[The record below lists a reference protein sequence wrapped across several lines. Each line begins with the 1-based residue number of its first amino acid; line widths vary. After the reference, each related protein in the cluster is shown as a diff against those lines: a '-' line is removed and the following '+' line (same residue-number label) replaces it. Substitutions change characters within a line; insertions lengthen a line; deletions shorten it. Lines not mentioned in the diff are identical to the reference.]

1 MSNDLK
7 SRYDAGIELAQKAAK
22 IAMGYYET
30 ALDIEWKNDESP
42 VTIADREAE
51 KFIRSSLIKYFKHD
65 GFLGEEY
72 DDEPG
77 DSGYRWI
84 IDPIDG
90 TRNFVRGIPIW
101 ATLLGL
107 EYKGEMLAGITVAPA
122 LNQTYRA
129 LRGDGAFR
137 NDIKINV
144 STIDTLGAS
153 QLFYSSISW
162 FVKAGMEKEF
172 LALASAT
179 EKQRGFGDFYG
190 FVLVAQ
196 GAGEIMIEHGVHAWD
211 VASIIPLIEE
221 AGGKFS
227 DWKGNK
233 SIYAPDVLVTNGIL
247 HLQILDRL
255 ANKVQR

>member
-42 VTIADREAE
+42 VTVADRETE
-51 KFIRSSLIKYFKHD
+51 KFLRSSLNKYFKQD

-72 DDEPG
+72 DDKPG

-107 EYKGEMLAGITVAPA
+107 EYKGEMLAGITVAPG

-129 LRGDGAFR
+129 LRGEGAYR

-144 STIDTLGAS
+144 STINTLGAS

-247 HLQILDRL
+247 HQQILDRL
-255 ANKVQR
+255 ANKIQR

>member
-1 MSNDLK
+1 
-7 SRYDAGIELAQKAAK
+7 
-22 IAMGYYET
+22 
-30 ALDIEWKNDESP
+30 
-42 VTIADREAE
+42 
-51 KFIRSSLIKYFKHD
+51 
-65 GFLGEEY
+65 
-72 DDEPG
+72 
-77 DSGYRWI
+77 
-84 IDPIDG
+84 
-90 TRNFVRGIPIW
+90 IPIW

-129 LRGDGAFR
+129 LRGEGAFR

-144 STIDTLGAS
+144 SAINSLGAS

-221 AGGKFS
+221 AGGTFS

-247 HLQILDRL
+247 HQQILDRL
-255 ANKVQR
+255 ANKIQR

>member
-51 KFIRSSLIKYFKHD
+51 KFLRSSLKQYFNQD

-144 STIDTLGAS
+144 STINSLGAS

-247 HLQILDRL
+247 HQQILDRL
-255 ANKVQR
+255 ANKIQR

>member
-1 MSNDLK
+1 LSNDLK

-42 VTIADREAE
+42 VTVADREAE
-51 KFIRSSLIKYFKHD
+51 KFLRSSLNKYFNHD

-107 EYKGEMLAGITVAPA
+107 EYKGEMLAGITVAPG

-144 STIDTLGAS
+144 STINSLGAS

-247 HLQILDRL
+247 HQQILDRL
-255 ANKVQR
+255 ANKIHR

>member
-1 MSNDLK
+1 LSNDLK

-51 KFIRSSLIKYFKHD
+51 KFLRSSLKQYFKQD

-72 DDEPG
+72 DDETG

-107 EYKGEMLAGITVAPA
+107 EYKGEMLAGITVAPG

-129 LRGDGAFR
+129 LRGEGAFR

-144 STIDTLGAS
+144 STINTLAAS

-247 HLQILDRL
+247 HQQILDRL
-255 ANKVQR
+255 ANKIQR

>member
-1 MSNDLK
+1 LSNDLK

-42 VTIADREAE
+42 VTVADREAE
-51 KFIRSSLIKYFKHD
+51 KFLRSSLNKYFKRD

-144 STIDTLGAS
+144 STINSLGAS

-233 SIYAPDVLVTNGIL
+233 SIYAPDVLVTNGLL
-247 HLQILDRL
+247 HQQILDRL
-255 ANKVQR
+255 ANKIQR

>member
-42 VTIADREAE
+42 VTVADREAE
-51 KFIRSSLIKYFKHD
+51 KFLRSSLNKYFNHD

-107 EYKGEMLAGITVAPA
+107 EYKGEMLAGITVAPG

-144 STIDTLGAS
+144 STINSLGAS

-247 HLQILDRL
+247 HQQILDRL
-255 ANKVQR
+255 ANKIHR

>member
-7 SRYDAGIELAQKAAK
+7 SRYEAGIELAQKAAK

-30 ALDIEWKNDESP
+30 ALDIEWKHDESP

-51 KFIRSSLIKYFKHD
+51 KFLRNSLKQYFKQD

-72 DDEPG
+72 DDESG

-107 EYKGEMLAGITVAPA
+107 EYKGEMLAGITVAPG

-144 STIDTLGAS
+144 SNINSLSSS

-247 HLQILDRL
+247 HQQILDRL
-255 ANKVQR
+255 ANKIQR

>member
-42 VTIADREAE
+42 VTVADREVE
-51 KFIRSSLIKYFKHD
+51 KFLRSSLNKYFNHD

-107 EYKGEMLAGITVAPA
+107 EYKGEMLAGITVAPG

-144 STIDTLGAS
+144 STINSLGAS

-247 HLQILDRL
+247 HQQILDRL
-255 ANKVQR
+255 ANKIQR

>member
-30 ALDIEWKNDESP
+30 ALDIEWKHDESP

-51 KFIRSSLIKYFKHD
+51 KFLRNSLKQYFKHD

-107 EYKGEMLAGITVAPA
+107 EYKGEMLAGITVAPG
-122 LNQTYRA
+122 LHQTYRA

-144 STIDTLGAS
+144 SNINSLSSS

-211 VASIIPLIEE
+211 VAAIIPLIEE

-247 HLQILDRL
+247 HQQILDRL
-255 ANKVQR
+255 ANKIQR

>member
-7 SRYDAGIELAQKAAK
+7 SRYEAGIELAQKAAK
-22 IAMGYYET
+22 IALGHYET
-30 ALDIEWKNDESP
+30 ALDVEWKHDESP
-42 VTIADREAE
+42 VTIADRESE
-51 KFIRSSLIKYFKHD
+51 KFLRSSLKKYFNKD

-77 DSGYRWI
+77 VSGYRWI

-137 NDIKINV
+137 NDVKINV
-144 STIDTLGAS
+144 STIDNLRSS

-172 LALASAT
+172 LAIAGET

-196 GAGEIMIEHGVHAWD
+196 GAGEIMIEYGVHAWD
-211 VASIIPLIEE
+211 VAAIIPLIEE

-227 DWKGNK
+227 DWKGAK
-233 SIYAPDVLVTNGIL
+233 SIFASDVLVTNGIL
-247 HLQILDRL
+247 HQQILERL
-255 ANKVQR
+255 SKKPKG